1 MQDCAEARAQAEM
14 DLIISQSARIA
25 LNTATNNMD
34 AEVRAYHE
42 HYAAL
47 LLERYARVRSIEDAL
62 AAGRRCD

>member
-14 DLIISQSARIA
+14 NLIISQNAQLA
-25 LNTATNNMD
+25 LNISTNNMD
-34 AEVRAYHE
+34 AELRAYHE